1 MKKLSLK
8 TALLFKVL
16 ERTQFGRIKLTI
28 GDGHSYEFG
37 TEPLICE
44 VFIYSEETLL
54 TILRQGDIGLAEAII
69 ENEIQITDETA
80 FIKWAC
86 LNDDLLKQAFHG
98 SFWGTII
105 HKLDRWLKPNTIEGA
120 KKNIMSHYDLGN
132 DFYSHWLD
140 SSMSYSSALFASD
153 KQSGDLLL
161 NQELTPAQYK
171 KYDRII
177 DALEINK
184 NDRILEIGCG
194 WGGFFSRA
202 VERTGCHITAV
213 MNSPAQHSYNQKLIA
228 NKSLQKNIDLKLTDY
243 RLIEGRFDKIVSIEM
258 IEAVGEKYWPT
269 YFSKIKQSLKPNGKA
284 MIQSITIREDRFEE
298 YRNSTDFIK
307 KYIFPGG
314 MLLTN
319 DAVKQQSSTV
329 EMSTDKPFEFGLSY
343 AETLK
348 RWRNNFNQAVA
359 ARNLTQLD
367 DRFIRLWNFYLSYC
381 EGAFLAKRINVAH
394 FELLA

>member
-1 MKKLSLK
+1 MKKLSIK
-8 TALLFKVL
+8 TTLLFKVL
-16 ERTQFGRIKLTI
+16 EKTQFGRIRLTI
-28 GDGHSYEFG
+28 ADGATYEFG

-44 VFIYSEETLL
+44 VRVSSEQTLL
-54 TILRQGDIGLAEAII
+54 NILKQGDIGLAEAII
-69 ENEIQITDETA
+69 EDEIQITDETA
-80 FIKWAC
+80 FVKWAC
-86 LNDDLLKQAFHG
+86 LNDDLLKEAFHG
-98 SFWGTII
+98 SFWGTITY
-105 HKLDRWLKPNTIEGA
+105 KLDRWLRPNTIEGA

-132 DFYSHWLD
+132 DFYSQWLD
-140 SSMSYSSALFASD
+140 PSMSYSSALFQNEDNPNALAS
-153 KQSGDLLL
+153 
-161 NQELTPAQYK
+161 QELTPAQLK

-184 NDRILEIGCG
+184 NDRILEVGCG

-202 VERTGCHITAV
+202 IERTGCHVTAV
-213 MNSPAQHSYNQKLIA
+213 MNSPAQCAYNEKMIA
-228 NKSLQKNIDLKLTDY
+228 RKGLQNQVDLKLTDY

-284 MIQSITIREDRFEE
+284 MIQSITIRDDRFEE

-319 DAVKQQSSTV
+319 ESVKRQSSMV
-329 EMSTDKPFEFGLSY
+329 DMSSAQPFEFGLSY

-348 RWRNNFNQAVA
+348 RWRDNFNQAVTSKSL
-359 ARNLTQLD
+359 NQLD